1 MEYTTT
7 RGRNSTRHVPVEEK
21 QLVFF
26 LPASGGVIH
35 KQGSRVC
42 TCASAVSRECLI
54 ACARYKRYMGTGFIE
69 ESSSSMFI
77 EKVCD
82 SVLWKSLLTSQD
94 LKSLAGQ
101 LISWVPILRFVSRL
115 RLRMFSYEPLG
126 IGLNSRIAALSF
138 GAGC

>member
-69 ESSSSMFI
+69 ESRNRAVQCSSR
-77 EKVCD
+77 KYV
-82 SVLWKSLLTSQD
+82 
-94 LKSLAGQ
+94 
-101 LISWVPILRFVSRL
+101 ILCCGNPS
-115 RLRMFSYEPLG
+115 
-126 IGLNSRIAALSF
+126 
-138 GAGC
+138 